1 MATFSYALYP
11 GDGTTT
17 NFVIP
22 FPYLDPAHILV
33 KVDGVSASFSFL
45 NANTIKLATPAPAG
59 KVVEIRRATVQ
70 ATAPVDFTDGS
81 VLREVD
87 LDKLVL
93 FATYAAQESIDTQLR
108 TIYQKGNGDYTA
120 GGFRLAD
127 VADPVNMTD
136 AVNRQYFENVYTPQ
150 MQSLLSQANAAK
162 SAAQDSASSASTSKS
177 NAATSETNAANTLA
191 AFKRQYQGSLAT
203 APTTRYDSS
212 PLQIGDLYFNT
223 PENAMKVY
231 GASGWINAGSSVN
244 GIRKIQSF
252 TATPGQN
259 LFTIPG
265 GYDAGFVEVFINGW
279 RLSAAD
285 IDTSSGS
292 TVSLLEACAGG
303 ELVDI
308 ICYGAF
314 SLAGSY
320 TKAETDAAVA
330 KVKSDT
336 DAAVAKVGTAGYR
349 NRLINGEFRISQR
362 AGAAVV
368 PVTGGGGYTLDR
380 WRALG
385 SQASKYS
392 VQQTGAV
399 TVGSESFGA
408 SVSCISSGVF
418 SPAAT
423 DYFLFD
429 QPIEADNITDL
440 RGQDVVV
447 SFLSCHDVAG
457 KYGVSFDLNG
467 RTICKTYTQ
476 AVAGVWQWNEV
487 VFPAD
492 SSPASVV
499 TGNGYGG
506 RVVFDLGS
514 GTNYET
520 ATDGAW
526 GSTFVTR
533 TAACVKLVGQ
543 AANSTCRF
551 AAVQL
556 EKGSKRSLFEKRLFP
571 IELLLC
577 QRYYEMGY
585 TNMRNYGNGGD
596 VLIGWLSFHQAKRTS
611 PTVSFWNFS
620 AVNAGGLSATTVNGD
635 GFGFRY
641 SASASGQAEILTS
654 WSASAEL

>member
-45 NANTIKLATPAPAG
+45 NANTIKLATPAPNG

-127 VADPVNMTD
+127 LADPVNMTD

-150 MQSLLSQANAAK
+150 MQNLLSQANAAK

-203 APTTRYDSS
+203 APTARYDSS

-223 PENAMKVY
+223 AENAMKVY
-231 GASGWINAGSSVN
+231 GSSGWINAGSSVN

-252 TATPGQN
+252 TATPGQS

-265 GYDAGFVEVFINGW
+265 GYDAGFVEVFVNGW

-292 TVSLLEACAGG
+292 TVSLLEACSGG

-314 SLAGSY
+314 SLAGTY

-362 AGAAVV
+362 AGGAVM
-368 PVTGGGGYTLDR
+368 PVTTTGYTLDR
-380 WRALG
+380 WRALA
-385 SQASKYS
+385 SQASKFS
-392 VQQTGAV
+392 VQQGAAV

-408 SVSCISSGVF
+408 SASCISAGVF

-423 DYFLFD
+423 DYFIFD

-447 SFLSCHDVAG
+447 SFLSCHDVPG
-457 KYGVSFDLNG
+457 KYAVTYELNG
-467 RTICKTYTQ
+467 RAMCKTYTH
-476 AVAGVWQWNEV
+476 ATAGVWQWNEI

-492 SSPASVV
+492 SSPAAVV
-499 TGNGYGG
+499 AGNGYGG
-506 RVVFDLGS
+506 RVAFDLGS

-520 ATDGAW
+520 ATEGVW
-526 GSTFVTR
+526 SSTFFAR
-533 TAACVKLVGQ
+533 TNGCVKLIGQ

-556 EKGSKRSLFEKRLFP
+556 EKGSKRSLFEKRLYP

-585 TNMRNYGNGGD
+585 VNMRGYGNAGD
-596 VLIGWLSFHQAKRTS
+596 VLIGWLSFHQTKRTAS
-611 PTVSFWNFS
+611 TISLWNITG
-620 AVNAGGLSATTVNGD
+620 VNAYSLTATSFNSD

-641 SASASGQAEILTS
+641 YASAAGQSEISSS
-654 WSASAEL
+654 WGASAEL